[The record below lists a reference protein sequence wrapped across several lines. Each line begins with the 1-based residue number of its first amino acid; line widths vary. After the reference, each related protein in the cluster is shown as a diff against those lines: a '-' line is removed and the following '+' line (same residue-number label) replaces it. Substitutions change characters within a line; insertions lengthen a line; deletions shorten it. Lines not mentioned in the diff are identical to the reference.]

1 MNKGARTLIVLS
13 LMLMLAVPF
22 SVAVAST
29 GHIKLLAVY
38 QEGDNFKGS
47 PADVELEIKD
57 GTGRVFLETI
67 PLSKVDTQISTRF
80 AKEMACKFTDVDCD
94 RYDFFYTI
102 KSPAGIVGGPS
113 AGGAISALTVAM
125 LNDLEVDQE
134 AAMTGTIN
142 SGELIGPVG
151 SLKEKLDA
159 AKESGI
165 KTVLIPAVQSV
176 KQEDNETNILE
187 YGEELGVKVVPVATL
202 SDAVQE
208 LTGEIFEEEELEID
222 VPDSYNEV
230 MKEVAE
236 DLCVRVD
243 VLLEDI
249 DVFDLEGKKEIDLD
263 QVNRQRDVFNLTEK
277 GKKAFKSESYYSAA
291 SYCFGAGVK
300 ASVLRYELADL
311 PEEERLEES
320 ERLMQRING
329 FDRQIDERE
338 KQTITDLQTYMIVK
352 ERVLEARQYLA
363 TGDNDS
369 QTFGYVTERLNSA
382 VAWSRFFGQGGT
394 EYDLDEES
402 LKGSCSSILADVD
415 ERFQYLNLFFP
426 GLLND
431 LRNNLITSHTHYE
444 KGEYALC
451 VYLASRTK
459 AEANIIV
466 TMLGVKEDFADD
478 LLELK
483 MNAAEKAV
491 ARQIYKGT
499 FPIIAYSYYEYA
511 NSLKEDDLTSAL
523 LYSEYALELSDI
535 DIYFE
540 KESRGIDWP
549 ALKPRLREYVPTAT
563 FIWGLILGSIL
574 CWIIFRERVREAAAR
589 KAPAKARRRTPPARK
604 AKKRKTRT
612 SLRLR

>member
-1 MNKGARTLIVLS
+1 
-13 LMLMLAVPF
+13 
-22 SVAVAST
+22 
-29 GHIKLLAVY
+29 
-38 QEGDNFKGS
+38 
-47 PADVELEIKD
+47 
-57 GTGRVFLETI
+57 
-67 PLSKVDTQISTRF
+67 
-80 AKEMACKFTDVDCD
+80 
-94 RYDFFYTI
+94 
-102 KSPAGIVGGPS
+102 
-113 AGGAISALTVAM
+113 SALTVAM
-125 LNDLEVDQE
+125 LKDLEVDQE
-134 AAMTGTIN
+134 AAFTGTIN

-151 SLKEKLDA
+151 SLMEKLVA

-176 KQEDNETNILE
+176 KQEDNETDIIE
-187 YGEELGVKVVPVATL
+187 YGEELGVEVVPVATL
-202 SDAVQE
+202 SDAVQQ
-208 LTGEIFEEEELEID
+208 LTGKEFEEKDLEID
-222 VPDSYNEV
+222 VPESYNVV

-236 DLCVRVD
+236 DLCDRVD

-249 DVFDLEGKKEIDLD
+249 DVFDLEGKKEVDLE
-263 QVNRQRDVFNLTEK
+263 QVNRQREVFNLTEK
-277 GKKAFKSESYYSAA
+277 GKTAFESENHYSAA

-300 ASVLRYELADL
+300 ASALRYELAEL

-320 ERLMQRING
+320 ERLMQRINE
-329 FDRQIDERE
+329 FDKQIDERE

-363 TGDNDS
+363 TGENDS

-382 VAWSRFFGQGGT
+382 VAWSRFFDQGGT
-394 EYDLDEES
+394 AYDLDEES
-402 LKGSCSSILADVD
+402 LQGSCSRILADVD

-431 LRNNLITSHTHYE
+431 LRNNLITAHKHYE
-444 KGEYALC
+444 TGEYALC

-491 ARQIYKGT
+491 AKQIDKGA

-511 NSLKEDDLTSAL
+511 NSLKEDDLSSAL

-535 DIYFE
+535 EIYFE
-540 KESRGIDWP
+540 KKSHKIDWS
-549 ALKPRLREYVPTAT
+549 ALKPKLRKYVPTVT
-563 FIWGLILGSIL
+563 FIWGLILGFIL
-574 CWIIFRERVREAAAR
+574 CWIIFREKVRGKAVR

-604 AKKRKTRT
+604 VKRRKTRT